1 MGLGGSRTPDR
12 APPQSYGLWDH
23 EKTSEVK
30 QVDSSEG
37 EEKEEAEEA
46 AEAAEAVK
54 AAVSPPL
61 VVVEEWPEAPAQP
74 EALGAATEPEL
85 EPEPEGKSVEQK
97 EGTEAPW
104 LRFRRRRSQGRKTPE
119 TVPGEGEHQFPALT
133 PW

>member
-37 EEKEEAEEA
+37 EEKEEA
-46 AEAAEAVK
+46 AEAAE

-104 LRFRRRRSQGRKTPE
+104 LRFRRKRSQGRKTPE
-119 TVPGEGEHQFPALT
+119 MVPGKGEHQFPAFT